1 MTLTN
6 EGIMKILLRITVFL
20 TSACTIQIASAQN
33 YPNKPVRIFS
43 PWAAGGPGDLV
54 TRGAAQELAAALG
67 QPFVV
72 ETRVGADGM
81 IVGEAGSK
89 TAPDGYNLTGCDQQV
104 MAINPFVHASMPYQ
118 IRDLA
123 AVVHYGF
130 LVSALHV
137 SPSLPVS
144 TLPELL
150 ELARSKPGTIAW
162 GSFGAASASN
172 FYIEWL
178 KSTRNIQ
185 FLNVPY
191 KGASFAW
198 QGLLAG
204 DVQVAYFAV
213 GPAAAA
219 AKAGKIK
226 SLAIMLGKRV
236 PQMPD
241 VPSYLESPGL
251 DFPLVVTWFGLCAQA
266 ATPKPIVQR
275 LNAEVSRRLLANEAL
290 RGKFMTSQG
299 LGMDTPS
306 GESPEAFEKFLAA
319 ELEKYAKLAKLSGI
333 TPQ

>member
-1 MTLTN
+1 
-6 EGIMKILLRITVFL
+6 MKTTIAIAILISSSFIVYNV
-20 TSACTIQIASAQN
+20 SAQT

-43 PWAAGGPGDLV
+43 PWAAGGPGDVV

-67 QPFVV
+67 QPYVV

-81 IVGEAGSK
+81 IVAEAGSR
-89 TAPDGYNLTGCDQQV
+89 TAPDGYNLTGCDQQI
-104 MAINPFVHASMPYQ
+104 MAINPVVYATRPYE

-123 AVVHYGF
+123 PVVLYGF
-130 LVSALHV
+130 LASGLHV
-137 SPSLPVS
+137 SPTIAAN

-150 ELARSKPGTIAW
+150 ELARAKPGAIAW

-178 KSTRNIQ
+178 KNTRNIQ

-204 DVQVAYFAV
+204 DVQVAFFAV
-213 GPAAAA
+213 GPSAAMR
-219 AKAGKIK
+219 KTGKIK
-226 SLAIMLGKRV
+226 TLAVMLGKRV

-241 VPSYLESPGL
+241 VPSYTESPGL

-266 ATPKPIVQR
+266 ATPPAIVQR
-275 LNAEVSRRLLANEAL
+275 LNAEVSKRLVANEAL
-290 RGKFMTSQG
+290 REKFMTSQG
-299 LGMDTPS
+299 LAVESPS
-306 GESPEAFEKFLAA
+306 GESPESFGKFLLA
-319 ELEKYAKLAKLSGI
+319 EQEKYVRLAKLAGI
-333 TPQ
+333 KPQ

>member
-1 MTLTN
+1 
-6 EGIMKILLRITVFL
+6 MKSTIIVAALISSFL
-20 TSACTIQIASAQN
+20 IVPNIGAQA
-33 YPNKPVRIFS
+33 YPAKPVRIFS
-43 PWAAGGPGDLV
+43 PWAAGGPGDVV
-54 TRGAAQELAAALG
+54 TRGAAQELATALG
-67 QPFVV
+67 QPYVV

-89 TAPDGYNLTGCDQQV
+89 ALPDGYNLTGCDQQI
-104 MAINPFVHASMPYQ
+104 MAINPYVHAAMPYQ

-130 LVSALHV
+130 LASALHV
-137 SPSLPVS
+137 SPSLPAN

-150 ELARSKPGTIAW
+150 ELARSKPGSIAW

-178 KSTRNIQ
+178 KNTRNIQ

-204 DVQVAYFAV
+204 DVQVAFFAV

-226 SLAIMLGKRV
+226 SLAVMLGKRV
-236 PQMPD
+236 AQMPD

-266 ATPKPIVQR
+266 ATPRPIVQR
-275 LNAEVSRRLLANEAL
+275 LNAEISKRLLSNDAL
-290 RGKFMTSQG
+290 RAKFMTTQG
-299 LGMDTPS
+299 LEMEAPS

-319 ELEKYAKLAKLSGI
+319 EQDKYAKLAKLAGI
-333 TPQ
+333 KPQ

>member
-1 MTLTN
+1 MKPLIRIALMLAAAFVATN
-6 EGIMKILLRITVFL
+6 
-20 TSACTIQIASAQN
+20 ANAQS
-33 YPNKPVRIFS
+33 YPTKPVRIFS
-43 PWAAGGPGDLV
+43 PWAAGGPGDVV

-67 QPFVV
+67 QPYVV

-89 TAPDGYNLTGCDQQV
+89 TAPDGYNLTGCDQQI
-104 MAINPFVHASMPYQ
+104 MAINPFVHANMPYA

-123 AVVHYGF
+123 AAVHYGF
-130 LVSALHV
+130 LASAVHV
-137 SPSLPVS
+137 LPSVPAN

-150 ELARSKPGTIAW
+150 DLARAKPGTLAW

-178 KSTRNIQ
+178 KNTRGIQ

-226 SLAIMLGKRV
+226 SLAVMLGKRV
-236 PQMPD
+236 PQMPEIGRAH
-241 VPSYLESPGL
+241 V
-251 DFPLVVTWFGLCAQA
+251 
-266 ATPKPIVQR
+266 
-275 LNAEVSRRLLANEAL
+275 
-290 RGKFMTSQG
+290 
-299 LGMDTPS
+299 
-306 GESPEAFEKFLAA
+306 
-319 ELEKYAKLAKLSGI
+319 
-333 TPQ
+333 

>member
-1 MTLTN
+1 MKTLLAVSP
-6 EGIMKILLRITVFL
+6 LLRISLVL
-20 TSACTIQIASAQN
+20 ASALTIPLAGAQS
-33 YPNKPVRIFS
+33 YPTKPVRIFS
-43 PWAAGGPGDLV
+43 PWAAGGPGDVV
-54 TRGAAQELAAALG
+54 TRGAAQELSAALG
-67 QPFVV
+67 QPYVV

-89 TAPDGYNLTGCDQQV
+89 TAPDGYNLTGCDQQI
-104 MAINPFVHASMPYQ
+104 MAINPYVHASMPYA

-123 AVVHYGF
+123 PVVHYGF
-130 LVSALHV
+130 LASALHV
-137 SPSLPVS
+137 SPNLPVN

-150 ELARSKPGTIAW
+150 ELARAKPGSIAW

-178 KSTRNIQ
+178 KNTRGIQ

-204 DVQVAYFAV
+204 DVQVAFFAV
-213 GPAAAA
+213 GPAAAV

-226 SLAIMLGKRV
+226 SIAVMLGKRV

-275 LNAEVSRRLLANEAL
+275 LNAEVAKRLVANEAL
-290 RGKFMTSQG
+290 RAKFMTSQG
-299 LGMDTPS
+299 LAIDTPS
-306 GESPEAFEKFLAA
+306 GESPEAFAQFLGA
-319 ELEKYAKLAKLSGI
+319 EQEKYAKLAKLAGI
-333 TPQ
+333 KPQ

>member
-1 MTLTN
+1 
-6 EGIMKILLRITVFL
+6 MKTMLPTTVLLASVFVMQ
-20 TSACTIQIASAQN
+20 SGHAQS
-33 YPNKPVRIFS
+33 YPTKPVRIFS
-43 PWAAGGPGDLV
+43 PWAAGGPGDVV

-67 QPFVV
+67 HPYVV

-89 TAPDGYNLTGCDQQV
+89 AAPDGYNLTGCDQQI
-104 MAINPFVHASMPYQ
+104 MAINPYVHAGMPYQ

-123 AVVHYGF
+123 AIVHYGF
-130 LVSALHV
+130 LASALHV
-137 SPSLPVS
+137 SPSLPVG

-178 KSTRNIQ
+178 KNTRNIQ

-204 DVQVAYFAV
+204 DVQVAFFAV

-226 SLAIMLGKRV
+226 SLAVMLGKRV

-251 DFPLVVTWFGLCAQA
+251 DFPLVVTWFGLCTQA

-275 LNAEVSRRLLANEAL
+275 LNAEVSKRLLANDSL
-290 RGKFMTSQG
+290 RAKFMTSQG
-299 LGMDTPS
+299 LEMEAPS

-319 ELEKYAKLAKLSGI
+319 EQEKYAKLAKLAGI
-333 TPQ
+333 KPQ

>member
-1 MTLTN
+1 MKYTLGTAV
-6 EGIMKILLRITVFL
+6 LLSSLV
-20 TSACTIQIASAQN
+20 AAPHAGAQS
-33 YPNKPVRIFS
+33 YPAKPVRIFS
-43 PWAAGGPGDLV
+43 PWAAGGPGDVV

-67 QPFVV
+67 QPYVV

-89 TAPDGYNLTGCDQQV
+89 TAPDGYNLTGCDQQI

-130 LVSALHV
+130 LASAIHV
-137 SPSLPVS
+137 APSIPAN

-150 ELARSKPGTIAW
+150 ELARAKPASISW

-178 KSTRNIQ
+178 KNTRKIE

-204 DVQVAYFAV
+204 DVQVAFFAV
-213 GPAAAA
+213 GPSAAVR
-219 AKAGKIK
+219 KAGKVK
-226 SLAIMLGKRV
+226 TLAVMLGKRV
-236 PQMPD
+236 SQMPD

-266 ATPKPIVQR
+266 ATPKPILQR
-275 LNAEVSRRLLANEAL
+275 LNAEVSKRLLANDAL
-290 RGKFMTSQG
+290 RAKFLTSQG
-299 LGMDTPS
+299 LEMDTPS
-306 GESPEAFEKFLAA
+306 GEAPEAFEKFLVA
-319 ELEKYAKLAKLSGI
+319 EQEKYARLAKAAGVK
-333 TPQ
+333 PQ

>member
-1 MTLTN
+1 
-6 EGIMKILLRITVFL
+6 MKTMLRTTAIL
-20 TSACTIQIASAQN
+20 ASALAFQFAAAQS
-33 YPNKPVRIFS
+33 YPAKPVRIFS

-54 TRGAAQELAAALG
+54 TRGAAQELATALG
-67 QPFVV
+67 QPYVV

-81 IVGEAGSK
+81 IVAEAGSK
-89 TAPDGYNLTGCDQQV
+89 TAPDGYNLTGCDQQI
-104 MAINPFVHASMPYQ
+104 MSINPFVHASMPYQ
-118 IRDLA
+118 VRDLA

-137 SPSLPVS
+137 SPSLPVG

-150 ELARSKPGTIAW
+150 ELARSRPGSIAW

-178 KSTRNIQ
+178 KNSRGIQ

-236 PQMPD
+236 AQMPE

-299 LGMDTPS
+299 LEMEAPS
-306 GESPEAFEKFLAA
+306 GEPPEAFERFLAA

>member
-1 MTLTN
+1 MKYTLGTAV
-6 EGIMKILLRITVFL
+6 LLSSLVAAPF
-20 TSACTIQIASAQN
+20 AGAQS
-33 YPNKPVRIFS
+33 YPSKPVRIFS
-43 PWAAGGPGDLV
+43 PWAAGGPGDVV

-67 QPFVV
+67 QPYVV

-89 TAPDGYNLTGCDQQV
+89 TAPDGYNLTGCDQQI

-123 AVVHYGF
+123 PVVHYGF
-130 LVSALHV
+130 LASAIHV
-137 SPSLPVS
+137 APSIPAN

-150 ELARSKPGTIAW
+150 ELARAKPASISW

-178 KSTRNIQ
+178 KNTRKTE

-204 DVQVAYFAV
+204 DVQVAFFAV
-213 GPAAAA
+213 GPSAAVR
-219 AKAGKIK
+219 KAGKVK
-226 SLAIMLGKRV
+226 TLAVMLGKRV

-266 ATPKPIVQR
+266 ATPKPILQR
-275 LNAEVSRRLLANEAL
+275 LNAEVSKRLLANDAL
-290 RGKFMTSQG
+290 RAKFLTSQG
-299 LGMDTPS
+299 LEMESPS
-306 GESPEAFEKFLAA
+306 GESPEAFEKFLVA
-319 ELEKYAKLAKLSGI
+319 EQEKYARLAKAAGVR
-333 TPQ
+333 PQ

>member
-1 MTLTN
+1 
-6 EGIMKILLRITVFL
+6 MKSMLCTAVLLS
-20 TSACTIQIASAQN
+20 SAFAIQIADAQS
-33 YPNKPVRIFS
+33 YPTKPVRIFS
-43 PWAAGGPGDLV
+43 PWAAGGPGDVV

-67 QPFVV
+67 QPYVV

-89 TAPDGYNLTGCDQQV
+89 TAPDGYNLTGCDQQI
-104 MAINPFVHASMPYQ
+104 MAINPYVHASMPYQ

-123 AVVHYGF
+123 PVVHYGF
-130 LVSALHV
+130 LASGLHV
-137 SPSLPVS
+137 SPSMPVN

-150 ELARSKPGTIAW
+150 ELARSKPGSIAW

-178 KSTRNIQ
+178 KNARGIQ

-204 DVQVAYFAV
+204 DVQVAFFAV
-213 GPAAAA
+213 GPSAAAR
-219 AKAGKIK
+219 KAGKIK
-226 SLAIMLGKRV
+226 TLAVMLGKRV

-251 DFPLVVTWFGLCAQA
+251 DFPLVVTWFGLCTQA
-266 ATPKPIVQR
+266 ATPQPVVQR
-275 LNAEVSRRLLANEAL
+275 LNTEVSNRLLANETL
-290 RGKFMTSQG
+290 RAKFMTSQG
-299 LGMDTPS
+299 LAMDTPS
-306 GESPEAFEKFLAA
+306 GESPEAFAKFLVA
-319 ELEKYAKLAKLSGI
+319 EQDKYARLAKIAGI
-333 TPQ
+333 KPQ

>member
-1 MTLTN
+1 MKYTLGTAV
-6 EGIMKILLRITVFL
+6 LLSSLVAAPF
-20 TSACTIQIASAQN
+20 AGAQS
-33 YPNKPVRIFS
+33 YPSKPVRIFS
-43 PWAAGGPGDLV
+43 PWAAGGPGDVV

-67 QPFVV
+67 QPYVV

-89 TAPDGYNLTGCDQQV
+89 TAPDGYNLTGCDQQI

-123 AVVHYGF
+123 PVAHYGF
-130 LVSALHV
+130 LASAIHV
-137 SPSLPVS
+137 APSIPAN

-150 ELARSKPGTIAW
+150 ELARAKPASISW

-178 KSTRNIQ
+178 KNTRKTE

-204 DVQVAYFAV
+204 DVQVAFFAV
-213 GPAAAA
+213 GPSAAVR
-219 AKAGKIK
+219 KAGKVK
-226 SLAIMLGKRV
+226 TLAVMLGKRV

-266 ATPKPIVQR
+266 ATPKPILQR
-275 LNAEVSRRLLANEAL
+275 LNAEVSKRLLANDAL
-290 RGKFMTSQG
+290 RAKFLTSQG
-299 LGMDTPS
+299 LEMESPS
-306 GESPEAFEKFLAA
+306 GESPEAFEKFLVA
-319 ELEKYAKLAKLSGI
+319 EQEKYARLAKAAGVR
-333 TPQ
+333 PQ

>member
-1 MTLTN
+1 
-6 EGIMKILLRITVFL
+6 MKTLLRTTVLLTTACFL
-20 TSACTIQIASAQN
+20 QMAGAQN
-33 YPNKPVRIFS
+33 YPGKPVRIFS

-89 TAPDGYNLTGCDQQV
+89 TAPDGYNLTGCDQQI
-104 MAINPFVHASMPYQ
+104 MAINPFVHANMPYQ

-137 SPSLPVS
+137 SPSLPVN

-150 ELARSKPGTIAW
+150 DLARAKPGSIAW

-178 KSTRNIQ
+178 KSSKNIQ

-213 GPAAAA
+213 GPAASA

-226 SLAIMLGKRV
+226 SLAVMLGKRV

-251 DFPLVVTWFGLCAQA
+251 DFPLVVTWFGLCAPA
-266 ATPKPIVQR
+266 AMPKTIVQR
-275 LNAEVSRRLLANEAL
+275 LNAEVSKRLLANDAL
-290 RGKFMTSQG
+290 RAKFMTSQG
-299 LGMDTPS
+299 LEMESPS
-306 GESPEAFEKFLAA
+306 GESPEAFEKFLVA
-319 ELEKYAKLAKLSGI
+319 EQDKYAKLAKVAGI
-333 TPQ
+333 KPQ